1 MARLR
6 AILRLLPICLPHST
20 SFVRRGIYFALSS
33 EIISLPSRMIRSAS
47 AESRGF
53 LETRCHARDRK
64 LSRVKMRE
72 EDDELIQGMHAAPG
86 SPGSRDFVGPLGL
99 GIRE

>member
-1 MARLR
+1 
-6 AILRLLPICLPHST
+6 
-20 SFVRRGIYFALSS
+20 
-33 EIISLPSRMIRSAS
+33 MIRSAS

-53 LETRCHARDRK
+53 LETRSRARDRK

-86 SPGSRDFVGPLGL
+86 SRDFIGPLGL